1 MLHHRLK
8 YFVNSASSAL
18 IATAG
23 LFSTVSASVG
33 APPSSYQVLHVFN
46 QKGGGVK
53 PITGVTGTSDT
64 ELFGT
69 TTAGGANNLG
79 SIFLLKTSDDDKTW
93 TEQIIFSFTGAASGS
108 LPGSALFINHKG
120 DLLASTV
127 MGGATNRGTLFRLD
141 RPTNGS
147 KIWTEDV
154 LADFTDLATG
164 EDPLGDLLVRPDGT
178 ILGTTVIGGAF
189 NQGAIFQAVLSE
201 GETTATET
209 VLLSF
214 NGTLDGFAPHDGIIE
229 DRAGHF
235 FGTATGGGQFADGLV
250 FQFTP
255 PAGSARQWTA
265 IPIFVFDSA
274 NGSLPFGGLLAFKG
288 SLFGVTFQGGPYNQG
303 VVYQLIPPTQ
313 KGEPWTETILHVFT
327 GGTDGGSPESRLSP
341 DGDGGF
347 YGTAASAGTGGLG
360 NIFHLTPPTEPGG
373 SWTLT
378 PLHQFA
384 GGDDG
389 GAPSGDLLKLD
400 GAIFGTT
407 QGTSSSTGTVTSSGT
422 VYRVVP

>member
-1 MLHHRLK
+1 MHYHRQK
-8 YFVNSASSAL
+8 YFVNTASSAL

-33 APPSSYQVLHVFN
+33 APPPSYQVLHVFN
-46 QKGGGVK
+46 QKGDGVK
-53 PITGVTGTSDT
+53 PIAGVTGTSDT

-79 SIFLLKTSDDDKTW
+79 SIFLLKPSDHDKTW

-120 DLLASTV
+120 DLLTSTV
-127 MGGATNRGTLFRLD
+127 TGGATDLGTLFRLD
-141 RPTNGS
+141 RPTNES
-147 KIWTEDV
+147 SIWTEDV

-164 EDPLGDLLVRPDGT
+164 ENPLGDLLVRPDGT
-178 ILGTTVIGGAF
+178 ILGTTVGGGAF
-189 NQGAIFQAVLSE
+189 NQGAIFQAVLSD
-201 GETTATET
+201 GGRTATET

-214 NGTLDGFAPHDGIIE
+214 NTLDGVAPHDGIIE
-229 DRAGHF
+229 DQAGHF
-235 FGTATGGGQFADGLV
+235 FGTATGGGKAADGLV

-255 PAGSARQWTA
+255 PVGSARQWTA
-265 IPIFVFDSA
+265 IPIFMFHRD

-288 SLFGVTFQGGPYNQG
+288 SLFGVTFQGGPYDQG

-313 KGEPWTETILHVFT
+313 KGEPWSETILHVFT

-347 YGTAASAGTGGLG
+347 YGTTASAGTGGLG

-407 QGTSSSTGTVTSSGT
+407 QGTSSSSGTVTSSGT